1 MIAPTDRKLVN
12 SKAMPMTSPAIERLC
27 HKKSM
32 TMGTNQH
39 APVRSP
45 ELKVIFRSMSFLLHR
60 NENTMD
66 MMPKT
71 ARLSV
76 KRL

>member
-1 MIAPTDRKLVN
+1 
-12 SKAMPMTSPAIERLC
+12 
-27 HKKSM
+27 
-32 TMGTNQH
+32 MGTNQH

-45 ELKVIFRSMSFLLHR
+45 ELKVIFRSKSFLLHM

-66 MMPKT
+66 KMPKA

-76 KRL
+76 KKL